1 MTTLLDANGNPIER
15 AVLSEPQT
23 ARVAHLQR
31 QWIQGQIDGLT
42 PARAARILR
51 QADVGDVLSQ
61 SQLFDDM
68 VDRDGHLAG
77 EFGKRTGAVLGLDWS
92 IEPPRNPSLQEKKAA
107 AWCEEILR
115 DAVDDF
121 EDLQAALMEGVGHGY
136 SHVELGWRQDGAERI
151 PTFDPRPQT
160 WFQLTR
166 DRRELR
172 LRDGSIDGAPLWE
185 FGWIRHQPG
194 KVKTGYLG
202 RAGLMRQ
209 LVWPFIY
216 RAYAISDFA
225 EYLET
230 YGLPF
235 IVGKYFPG
243 ATDDEKASLMRAVT
257 TLGHDARAIM
267 PQDMALEIQKITGGG
282 DSTPH
287 LAMMEWAEKAISKL
301 ILGATLTTQADG
313 KTSTNALGNVHNQV
327 RRDILRADVRQLES
341 TLTRDLVYPMIAI
354 NRGNV
359 DGLRRCPRIRFDTG
373 ESEDLTA
380 YADAL
385 PKLAQGGA
393 RIPVEWVHEKL
404 RIPQAADDEAVFGAP
419 PQAPEPPTPGKTGT
433 AALSVK
439 LPAPAVT
446 ADPTPVTALAERMA
460 LEAQPAMAA
469 LMAHVTGIVNTATSL
484 EDIRDQ
490 LLGAYGSLPAE
501 QLQAVMS
508 AGFAV
513 ADLAGRFDV
522 ERGA

>member
-1 MTTLLDANGNPIER
+1 MSLLDANGKPIER

-23 ARVAHLQR
+23 ARIATLQR
-31 QWIQGQIDGLT
+31 QWIQGQIEGLT

-51 QADVGDVLSQ
+51 QADDGDLLAQ

-68 VDRDGHLAG
+68 VDRDSHLAG
-77 EFGKRTGAVLGLDWS
+77 EFGKRSGAVLGLDWS
-92 IEPPRNPSLQEKKAA
+92 IEPPHQPSLQEKKAT

-115 DAVDDF
+115 DVVDDF
-121 EDLQAALMEGVGHGY
+121 DDVLTAMMEAVGHGF
-136 SHVELGWRQDGAERI
+136 SFIELGWRQDGAERI

-160 WFQLTR
+160 WFKLSQ

-172 LRDGSIDGAPLWE
+172 LRDNSLDGAPLWE

-202 RAGLMRQ
+202 RAGILRQ

-216 RAYAISDFA
+216 RAYALSDFA

-235 IVGKYFPG
+235 ILGKYFQG
-243 ATDDEKASLMRAVT
+243 ATDEEKASLMRAVT
-257 TLGHDARAIM
+257 MLGHDARAIM
-267 PQDMALEIQKITGGG
+267 PQDMALEIQKVTGGG

-301 ILGATLTTQADG
+301 VLGATLTTQADG
-313 KTSTNALGNVHNQV
+313 KSSTNALGNVHNQV

-341 TLTRDLVYPMIAI
+341 TLTRDLIYPMIAI
-354 NRGNV
+354 NRGNI

-393 RIPVEWVHEKL
+393 RIPVGWVHEKL
-404 RIPQAADDEAVFGAP
+404 RIPLAADDEEVFGQVAP
-419 PQAPEPPTPGKTGT
+419 PESPSPGKTDT
-433 AALSVK
+433 AALSAQI
-439 LPAPAVT
+439 PAPAVT
-446 ADPTPVTALAERMA
+446 NDPIPVTALTDRMA

-469 LMAHVTGIVNTATSL
+469 LMAHVTGIVNTASSL
-484 EDIRDQ
+484 EQIRDQ
-490 LLGAYGSLPAE
+490 LLGAYSSLPAD

-508 AGFAV
+508 AGLAV
-513 ADLAGRFDV
+513 AELAGRFDV
-522 ERGA
+522 ARGE